1 MKLKPITKL
10 FLLCATLLT
19 LFIST
24 FVLID
29 KTFKKINTCSDRVAI
44 YNDSILTIKGE
55 FNKYL
60 IHDDINI
67 NNLNRTEYINNSNTR
82 LDSLNHYIK
91 SDEIK
96 ELAKRK
102 EFFIKSL
109 VMKSYKVKETYGVIK
124 YEVTKGSWI
133 FKKTSTKKI
142 IYKKIDRTE
151 IENLNKTEFLNKNII
166 YKYNINNDKINL
178 RLNEIVT
185 NKINEL
191 QVDKSNLLKIKAMET
206 KNIITLLE
214 IIAIVTIVI
223 IISLLLSIIRDIRYI
238 MRKNNMDKVTL
249 SFLVD
254 YIKENK
260 NHS

>member
-29 KTFKKINTCSDRVAI
+29 TTFKKINTCSDKVAI

-60 IHDDINI
+60 INDDVNI
-67 NNLNRTEYINNSNTR
+67 NNLNKIDYINNTNTR

-96 ELAKRK
+96 ELAKSK

-109 VMKSYKVKETYGVIK
+109 VMKSYKVKESYGIIK

-142 IYKKIDRTE
+142 TYRKIDRTE
-151 IENLNKTEFLNKNII
+151 IDNLNKTDLLNKKVI

-185 NKINEL
+185 NKIIDL
-191 QVDKSNLLKIKAMET
+191 QLDKANLLKTNRVEI
-206 KNIITLLE
+206 KNIISLIE
-214 IIAIVTIVI
+214 IIAILTILI
-223 IISLLLSIIRDIRYI
+223 ILSLSLSIIRDIRDI
-238 MRKNNMDKVTL
+238 MTKNNMDKVTL